1 MNKIGFGIISLIIL
15 NSVQNVSCYAQSLK
29 VQPQFGSVTPA
40 VETWT
45 KKIIAQIVAQQEYPR
60 SAQVRRAEGK
70 VRVRVTVA
78 DNGAIAGTEV
88 IEASAFDVL
97 NREAVRTIE
106 RAAPFPN
113 PPGGTRVFI
122 VPMIWKLAN

>member
-1 MNKIGFGIISLIIL
+1 MNKKYFALLSLMIL
-15 NSVQNVSCYAQSLK
+15 NCVQNSSCYAQSLK
-29 VQPQFGSVTPA
+29 AQPQFGSITPA

-45 KKIIAQIVAQQEYPR
+45 KKIVSQIMEQQQYPR

-70 VRVRVTVA
+70 VRVRVTVSE
-78 DNGAIAGTEV
+78 NGTIAGTEI

-106 RAAPFPN
+106 RAAPFPS
-113 PPGGTRVFI
+113 PPGGTRIFI
-122 VPMIWKLAN
+122 VPMIWKLDN